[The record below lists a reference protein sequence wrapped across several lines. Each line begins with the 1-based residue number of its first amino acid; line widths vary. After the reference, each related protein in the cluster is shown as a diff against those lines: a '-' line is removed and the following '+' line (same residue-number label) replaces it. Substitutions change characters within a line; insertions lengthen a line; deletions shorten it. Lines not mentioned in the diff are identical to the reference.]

1 MGQML
6 AEYTTGTASGTSGTS
21 YITADHLGSTRVVT
35 KADATVRARYDFLP
49 FGEEI
54 AGAIGGRNNAGYVID
69 STRQKFTGHERD
81 NESGLDF
88 AQARYFSSTQG
99 RFTSTDPLYIEMKRL
114 PYPQAWN
121 LYAHTRN
128 NPLKYVDPDGLD
140 IKVTCA
146 DGKLCDEIVANLNNR
161 KYAEFKTKLKDGKL
175 AIVGKVDASKL
186 SKSEGALYKAITD
199 TKNTAELRITPASA
213 QIDFGQSALVAAA
226 GAKPEIGVNIV
237 DAADVRGLNKV
248 DPSLSGEVIAHEA
261 LEAYVSVAEGLKE
274 VQRAHARANE
284 FFGDVLISNYQSV
297 NALSGNV
304 YIGKADYN
312 FRRIGIT
319 ANVEKRFITPIPQ
332 QELQSKWGAG
342 GGGNIRVLP
351 PAPRK

>member
-1 MGQML
+1 M
-6 AEYTTGTASGTSGTS
+6 
-21 YITADHLGSTRVVT
+21 VT
-35 KADATVRARYDFLP
+35 WPD
-49 FGEEI
+49 
-54 AGAIGGRNNAGYVID
+54 
-69 STRQKFTGHERD
+69 
-81 NESGLDF
+81 LDF
-88 AQARYFSSTQG
+88 AQARYFSSIQG

-121 LYAHTRN
+121 LYTHTRN

-146 DGKLCDEIVANLNNR
+146 DRKLCDETVANLNNR
-161 KYAEFKTKLKDGKL
+161 KNFQFKTELKDGKL

-199 TKNTAELRITPASA
+199 TENTAELRITAASA
-213 QIDFGQSALVAAA
+213 QIEFGQSALVAAK
-226 GAKPEIGVNIV
+226 GAKPETGVNIV

-284 FFGDVLISNYQSV
+284 FFGNVSVSNYDSV
-297 NALSGNV
+297 NVLGGDV
-304 YIGKADYN
+304 YIGKAVYT
-312 FRRIGIT
+312 FGRIGISV
-319 ANVEKRFITPIPQ
+319 NVEKRFVTPIPLR
-332 QELQSKWGAG
+332 ELQSKWGAG

-351 PAPRK
+351 PTPRK

>member
-1 MGQML
+1 ML
-6 AEYTTGTASGTSGTS
+6 VNRSGSLSGIQRRD
-21 YITADHLGSTRVVT
+21 Y
-35 KADATVRARYDFLP
+35 LP
-49 FGEEI
+49 FGEEL
-54 AGAIGGRNNAGYVID
+54 ASSIGHRNASGAGYVGGNNP
-69 STRQKFTGHERD
+69 RQKFTGYERD
-81 NESGLDF
+81 FETGLDF
-88 AQARYFSSTQG
+88 AQARYFSSVQG

-128 NPLKYVDPDGLD
+128 NPLKYVDPDGLE

-146 DGKLCDEIVANLNNR
+146 DGKLCDETVANLNNR
-161 KYAEFKTKLKDGKL
+161 KNAQFKVELKGGKL

-199 TKNTAELRITPASA
+199 TKNTAELRITAASA
-213 QIDFGQSALVAAA
+213 QIDFGQSALVAAT
-226 GAKPEIGVNIV
+226 GAKPETGVNIV

-284 FFGDVLISNYQSV
+284 FFGDVSITKHESV
-297 NALSGNV
+297 NAAGGNV
-304 YIGKADYN
+304 YIGKAVYT
-312 FRRIGIT
+312 FGRIGIS
-319 ANVEKRFITPIPQ
+319 ANVEKRFVTPIPQ
-332 QELQSKWGAG
+332 QELKNKWGSG

-351 PAPRK
+351 TNPPK